1 MSALKCVVITP
12 EKTELEVEANSVTL
26 PMYDGEM
33 GILKDH
39 SPLVGR
45 LGFGVLRIQGAAD
58 QSGYFIEGGFAQV
71 ASNVVSVLTDRLIP
85 VSAITS
91 ESAQAA
97 MQSALEMPTDQPEL
111 TAARNKSI
119 QRAQAMMRVAGSS

>member
-12 EKTELEVEANSVTL
+12 EKTELEIEAQSVTL

-58 QSGYFIEGGFAQV
+58 QSRYFIEGGFAQV

-85 VSAITS
+85 VSAITA

-111 TAARNKSI
+111 TVARNKSI